1 MESGDGGAHSS
12 PISLLMVFAAPSDNG
27 GYEIFCVAN
36 AEDCQPTGQQF
47 KGSETKSLSSR
58 GGTCVPAHQQF
69 GGAGR
74 EGAEGSIRHPCFKTW
89 PSPSPTACGNQTL
102 LFNKRIRLRRT
113 AGGNPVGQPS
123 PSHESVPKRCCP
135 FCGETVPF
143 RAQNRCENLCLA
155 KRALYTELVKSF
167 LLTQITDSIG
177 WRRVK
182 QP

>member
-89 PSPSPTACGNQTL
+89 PSPSPQVGLHVETKPYFLTNVSD
-102 LFNKRIRLRRT
+102 F
-113 AGGNPVGQPS
+113 AGPRAEIQLGS
-123 PSHESVPKRCCP
+123 PRPLMSLSQNAAARSVERQ
-135 FCGETVPF
+135 FH
-143 RAQNRCENLCLA
+143 
-155 KRALYTELVKSF
+155 F
-167 LLTQITDSIG
+167 LLKTA
-177 WRRVK
+177 VK
-182 QP
+182 TCALPNARCIPSLSNPFS